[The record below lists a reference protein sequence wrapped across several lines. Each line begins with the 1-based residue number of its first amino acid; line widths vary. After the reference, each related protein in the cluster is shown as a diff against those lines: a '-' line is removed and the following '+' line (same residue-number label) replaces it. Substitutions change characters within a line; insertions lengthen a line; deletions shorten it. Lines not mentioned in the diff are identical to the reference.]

1 MLHPD
6 TARKLLK
13 NMNIASVSRECDLNP
28 ETVRAFEGG
37 ASMRVDNYM
46 KLVKFFEAR
55 YVADEEVHAA
65 LFELSLRK

>member
-28 ETVRAFEGG
+28 ETVRSFEGG

-55 YVADEEVHAA
+55 YVEDEEVQAA